1 MNYND
6 LINRQSLPLEQK
18 IILSQ
23 MKIKSWYDYFEGD
36 VYVSFSGGKDSTVL
50 LDIVRNT
57 PGVYDVPAVFVD
69 TGLEYPEVRVFGR
82 KLADT
87 ILYPN
92 MTFKNVIDAYGYPVI
107 SKEQSNYI
115 NEARNSTPKMRELR
129 INGRNGR
136 FKISGKH
143 MYLLDAPFEV
153 SGKCCD
159 VMKKRPFKSYEQKTG
174 RKPYIGTMA
183 CESSLRK
190 QLYIRNGCNSFDSK
204 RQISTPIGFWTE
216 QDILEYIKTRDLDYA
231 GVYGE
236 IIEDENGKLSTTG
249 VERTGCMFCMFGVNY
264 DEHPNRFERMKITH
278 PKQYRYCIEDLGLNR
293 VLDYI
298 GVSY

>member
-1 MNYND
+1 MNYDD

-18 IILSQ
+18 L
-23 MKIKSWYDYFEGD
+23 F
-36 VYVSFSGGKDSTVL
+36 F
-50 LDIVRNT
+50 
-57 PGVYDVPAVFVD
+57 
-69 TGLEYPEVRVFGR
+69 
-82 KLADT
+82 
-87 ILYPN
+87 
-92 MTFKNVIDAYGYPVI
+92 
-107 SKEQSNYI
+107 
-115 NEARNSTPKMRELR
+115 
-129 INGRNGR
+129 
-136 FKISGKH
+136 
-143 MYLLDAPFEV
+143 
-153 SGKCCD
+153 
-159 VMKKRPFKSYEQKTG
+159 
-174 RKPYIGTMA
+174 
-183 CESSLRK
+183 
-190 QLYIRNGCNSFDSK
+190 RNGCNSFDSK